1 MRTINLESI
10 SQYNA
15 LYGFDTLHP
24 LITVVDLRKA
34 TKALNDVQINYGI
47 YAMFLKMYKTCDLR
61 YGRRPYDYQ
70 DGTIVSFAPGQSVTV
85 TNSSQ
90 VSQPVIGLLFHPDLI
105 HGTSLGRNIRKY
117 SFFSYASNEALHLS
131 EEERQ
136 IFLDCLKHIQS
147 ELKNATDKH
156 SRSLIVM
163 NIELALNYCMRFYER
178 QFVTRQQESN
188 DILVKFEELIDN
200 YFTSKNAATYGLPT
214 VKYFA
219 DKICLSPNYFG
230 DLVKKFTGK
239 TAHDY
244 IQSKVIDFAKE
255 RILGSQASLS
265 EIAYSLG
272 FQYPQHMSRL
282 FKKKVG
288 CTPNEYR
295 FTKN

>member
-24 LITVVDLRKA
+24 LITVVDLREA
-34 TKALNDVQINYGI
+34 TKALNNVQINYEV
-47 YAMFLKMYKTCDLR
+47 YAVFLKMYKTCDLR

-200 YFTSKNAATYGLPT
+200 YFTSKNAATYGLPASHPT
-214 VKYFA
+214 ISAIWSRSLPVRQPTTTYKARSSTSPRKGFLA
-219 DKICLSPNYFG
+219 PKPLS
-230 DLVKKFTGK
+230 
-239 TAHDY
+239 A
-244 IQSKVIDFAKE
+244 
-255 RILGSQASLS
+255 RSLT
-265 EIAYSLG
+265 
-272 FQYPQHMSRL
+272 H
-282 FKKKVG
+282 
-288 CTPNEYR
+288 
-295 FTKN
+295 

>member
-90 VSQPVIGLLFHPDLI
+90 ISQPVIGLLFHPDLI
-105 HGTSLGRNIRKY
+105 HGTSLGRNTRKY

-147 ELKNATDKH
+147 ELKNVTDKH

-163 NIELALNYCMRFYER
+163 NIELALNYCLRFYER

>member
-1 MRTINLESI
+1 M
-10 SQYNA
+10 
-15 LYGFDTLHP
+15 HP
-24 LITVVDLRKA
+24 LITVVDLREA
-34 TKALNDVQINYGI
+34 TKALNNVQINYEV
-47 YAMFLKMYKTCDLR
+47 YAVFLKMYKTCDLR

-163 NIELALNYCMRFYER
+163 NIELALNYCLRFYER

-200 YFTSKNAATYGLPT
+200 YFTSKMPPPT
-214 VKYFA
+214 VCPPSSTLQTRFA
-219 DKICLSPNYFG
+219 SHPTISAIWSRNLPARQPTITYKARSSTSPRKGFLAPKPLS
-230 DLVKKFTGK
+230 
-239 TAHDY
+239 A
-244 IQSKVIDFAKE
+244 
-255 RILGSQASLS
+255 RSLT
-265 EIAYSLG
+265 
-272 FQYPQHMSRL
+272 H
-282 FKKKVG
+282 
-288 CTPNEYR
+288 
-295 FTKN
+295 